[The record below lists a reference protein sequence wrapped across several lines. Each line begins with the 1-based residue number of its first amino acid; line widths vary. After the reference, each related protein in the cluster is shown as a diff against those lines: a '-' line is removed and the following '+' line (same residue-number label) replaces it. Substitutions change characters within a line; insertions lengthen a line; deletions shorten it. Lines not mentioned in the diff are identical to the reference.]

1 MSRRNRAKI
10 RQILPDSR
18 HNSLVVA
25 KFINV
30 LMYDGK
36 RSIAEHI
43 FYRSLE
49 IIKER
54 TGEEGIEIFN
64 KAIENVKPLLEVR
77 SRRIGGASYQVPVEV
92 RVERRQA
99 LGIRWLI
106 KAVRAKAGRPMVL
119 RLADEFIDAANNRG
133 AAVKKRDDTH
143 RMAEANRAFA
153 HFKW

>member
-36 RSIAEHI
+36 RSIAENI

-49 IIKER
+49 IVKER